1 MGILGCKARR
11 LTISEIIDHTV
22 VIIITPAIGELRVR
36 RLLKCGEAPGL
47 PLRPRIGLEG
57 HHHRDQRVAEMAL
70 VEHP

>member
-22 VIIITPAIGELRVR
+22 VMPAIGELRVLVC
-36 RLLKCGEAPGL
+36 RLLKCEAPGL

-57 HHHRDQRVAEMAL
+57 HHHRDQRVAEMAP